1 MIVRMRKVTL
11 LVRAGARDEA
21 LQGLGQL
28 GVVHLQ
34 PVRQVTADDL
44 DAVVTE
50 QDRVAKAL
58 QILGSTAGEIRE
70 SAQATDDPIGVVSR
84 VHEQSHRREEL
95 RREAESLQG
104 QRRWFEEWGHAS
116 WASVQRLAEAGLTVR
131 FYVADREAARQ
142 LPTDR
147 FIQLV
152 TDDRRTVR
160 LLHVAPSPEIR
171 LELKEEF
178 MPQVEV
184 AALDARLAQVRA
196 GTDQTERT
204 LAGLATAI
212 PGLVAYQEELGRR
225 LEFARAKHGMGE
237 EASIAYLQGFCPVD
251 DLPRVKE
258 AADRQGWGYLIEEPT
273 AEDEVPTLIRTPRW
287 LSIVSPVFEFM
298 GTVPGYREHDISFWF
313 LVFFSVFFA
322 MLIGDAAYGLIVL
335 GLSFRFSRKF
345 PRAPRQPFVLM
356 YVLGGATL
364 VWGAVSGTWFGYQPF
379 AQLPLLRS
387 LVVGRVNSFVDANQ
401 DFMIHLCFIIGA
413 LHLSVA
419 RALNAVR
426 LINSLKALAEVGW
439 IVILW
444 SMFFVAGWVIL
455 GNPLPE
461 GVMVGLGIG
470 VLLVLLFANA
480 EGNLLKGML
489 LTLSDLPLKVIASF
503 SDIVSYLR
511 LFAVGTAGLV
521 LSTTFNGMARGMAA
535 DSVVGTVMA
544 GLVLAMGHGINLVLG
559 LMAVV
564 VHGIRLNMLEF
575 SGHLS
580 MEWSGKNYR
589 PFKT

>member
-21 LQGLGQL
+21 LQDLGRL
-28 GVVHLQ
+28 GVVHLR
-34 PVRQVTADDL
+34 PVRQATSDDL
-44 DAVVTE
+44 EAVVSE
-50 QDRVAKAL
+50 QDRTVRAL
-58 QILGSTAGEIRE
+58 SLLGSPAGQ
-70 SAQATDDPIGVVSR
+70 AQAIEDPAGMVGR
-84 VHEQSHRREEL
+84 ALEHGRRREEL
-95 RREAESLQG
+95 RREAEELQE
-104 QRRWFEEWGHAS
+104 QRRWFEEWGSVS
-116 WASVQRLAEAGLTVR
+116 WASVQRLAEAGLVVR
-131 FYVADREAARQ
+131 FYVADREAVRQ

-147 FIQLV
+147 FIQV
-152 TDDRRTVR
+152 VGDGKKSVR
-160 LLHVAPSPEIR
+160 LMQVAPSAEIR
-171 LELKEEF
+171 LDLKEEF

-184 AALDARLAQVRA
+184 AALDVRLAQVQVELEQIEQA
-196 GTDQTERT
+196 
-204 LAGLATAI
+204 LAGLVSAA
-212 PGLVAYQEELGRR
+212 PGLLAYQEELGRR
-225 LEFARAKHGMGE
+225 LEFAQAKQGMGE
-237 EASIAYLQGFCPVD
+237 EASIAFLQGFCPID
-251 DLPRVKE
+251 DLARLKE
-258 AADRQGWGYLIEEPT
+258 TADRQGWAYLIEEPT

-287 LSIVSPVFEFM
+287 LSIVNPVFEFM
-298 GTVPGYREHDISFWF
+298 GTVPGYQEHDISFWF
-313 LVFFSVFFA
+313 LIFFSVFFA
-322 MLIGDAAYGLIVL
+322 MLIGDAAYGLLVL
-335 GLSFRFSRKF
+335 GLTFHFSRKF
-345 PRAPRQPFVLM
+345 PKAPRQPFALM

-364 VWGAVSGTWFGYQPF
+364 VWGALSGTWFGYQPF

-387 LVVGRVNSFVDANQ
+387 LVVERVNSFVDANQ
-401 DFMIHLCFIIGA
+401 DFMIYLCFIIGA

-444 SMFFVAGWVIL
+444 SMFFVAGWIIL
-455 GNPLPE
+455 GNPLPG
-461 GVMVGLGIG
+461 GVRYSLGIG
-470 VLLVLLFANA
+470 VALVLLFANA
-480 EGNLLKGML
+480 EGNLLKGVL
-489 LTLSDLPLKVIASF
+489 VTLSDLPLKVISSF

-521 LSTTFNGMARGMAA
+521 LSTTFNNMAGEMAA
-535 DSVVGTVMA
+535 GSAFGTVMA
-544 GLVLAMGHGINLVLG
+544 CLVLAVGHGINLVLG